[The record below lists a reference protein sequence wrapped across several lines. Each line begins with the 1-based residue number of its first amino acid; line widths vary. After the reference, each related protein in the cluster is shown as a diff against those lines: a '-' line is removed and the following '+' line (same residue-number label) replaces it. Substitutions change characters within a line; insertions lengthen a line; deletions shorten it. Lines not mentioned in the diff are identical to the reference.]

1 MFPKMRANVE
11 KRSTALLSAVPEQ
24 LDFGH
29 VVAVLI
35 VALSLVPFANP
46 LWLTP

>member
-1 MFPKMRANVE
+1 MFPQMRANVE

-35 VALSLVPFANP
+35 VALSLIPFANP
-46 LWLTP
+46 LWLMP